1 MYQEKKLKNKIKKTI
16 NTKIK
21 TKQNEEISKHED
33 KEEIEEVKPENFRQ
47 VTVKS
52 VVRIKDEFISTE
64 IILINQF
71 MQEI

>member
-1 MYQEKKLKNKIKKTI
+1 MYQEKKLKKKIKKTI

-33 KEEIEEVKPENFRQ
+33 KEEIEEVNPENLRQ